1 MFVDIS
7 IDWVPSDGSAKSKY
21 MCIFYFTRGCQIVL
35 QTYGA
40 SLFSSQPVTKYL
52 FPQSPTSSWYHQNFY
67 FHQFKRR
74 KMQSHFDLRK
84 GSSFCS
90 SLFHFFQL
98 AGTLMKIT
106 YNNFSDLNML
116 IFLELV
122 RHDPLLKMIKVH
134 ILARCSICGSWIN
147 YL

>member
-52 FPQSPTSSWYHQNFY
+52 LPQSPTSSWYHQNFSFY
-67 FHQFKRR
+67 QFKGW
-74 KMQSHFDLRK
+74 KMQSHFHLCE
-84 GSSFCS
+84 GSSLYS

-106 YNNFSDLNML
+106 YNNFSDLIKYVGIPWIGETWASPQNDQSTHFGKMFSL
-116 IFLELV
+116 WEL
-122 RHDPLLKMIKVH
+122 D
-134 ILARCSICGSWIN
+134 
-147 YL
+147 